1 MTIRNGLRAV
11 NWLSPLIGAALLAG
25 CAHDRYSMGDSTV
38 LVQPAENRAL
48 TSTPVTGGSIPGRVT
63 PREVMCSEP
72 SPDIARLVG
81 ENSRIEANL
90 AANLAAGITP
100 QVALGYANARSE
112 AIANLGKRLAT
123 IQLLRDGTFR
133 ACEAYRNG
141 AISDTIYALI
151 VAHTERAMVALLS
164 SELIAGENSNPAP
177 STQISAPA
185 LGPEDARQMAQ
196 TLGGI
201 AGAEARV
208 REATVNVTRLVPG
221 ALGALDKLDLGAL
234 KPEQKGAISRLLA
247 ATRERSQ
254 LGDKLGEVVGR
265 LEKAGSA
272 ALPGLPALAAAAP
285 AAGAPRPMTVAA
297 APRPA
302 TSAATTSA
310 TAEDVQ
316 IARIRALAVTETAAL
331 VYPSMSGIEVAC
343 LNALDRPPS
352 PSGPTEL
359 QTFCK
364 QRIGR
369 MIDFK
374 EAQQTQILNGFGE
387 LAGRMP
393 LLGAEPAPRKGAA
406 TPVTRAGAALPGR
419 TK

>member
-1 MTIRNGLRAV
+1 
-11 NWLSPLIGAALLAG
+11 LSASKRFAPMMGVILLAG
-25 CAHDRYSMGDSTV
+25 CAHDQYTVGGSTV

-48 TSTPVTGGSIPGRVT
+48 TSTPVLAGSIPGRVM
-63 PREVMCSEP
+63 PREVVCSEP

-81 ENSRIEANL
+81 ESSKIEGNL
-90 AANLAAGITP
+90 AANIAAGITP
-100 QVALGYANARSE
+100 EVALAYAHARSE

-164 SELIAGENSNPAP
+164 SELIAGENSTPAP
-177 STQISAPA
+177 STQIGAPA
-185 LGPEDARQMAQ
+185 LGPEEARQMAQ
-196 TLGGI
+196 ALGGI
-201 AGAEARV
+201 AAAETRV
-208 REATVNVTRLVPG
+208 RDATANVGRLVPG
-221 ALGALDKLDLGAL
+221 ALGTLDKLDLGAL
-234 KPEQKGAISRLLA
+234 KPEQKGAIARLLA

-265 LEKAGSA
+265 LEKAGA
-272 ALPGLPALAAAAP
+272 GVLPAVPDLARLQPGSRPRPVTVAAMVPHASAAAP
-285 AAGAPRPMTVAA
+285 TG
-297 APRPA
+297 PA
-302 TSAATTSA
+302 A

-316 IARIRALAVTETAAL
+316 IARIRALALTETAAL

-343 LNALDRPPS
+343 LNALDRPAGPR
-352 PSGPTEL
+352 GPTEL
-359 QTFCK
+359 QNFCK
-364 QRIGR
+364 MRIGK

-374 EAQQTQILNGFGE
+374 EAQQTLILNGFGA
-387 LAGRMP
+387 LAARMP
-393 LLGAEPAPRKGAA
+393 FLGGDAAPGKGPAPAA
-406 TPVTRAGAALPGR
+406 PVHAGAAVAGR